1 MEIKHLTH
9 IHVAFPLQYFKENPD
24 YNNSA
29 YNTRYGIYSEKCGLN
44 NVMMSWGHDD
54 YMYLVSPWKI
64 QVNFFPM

>member
-1 MEIKHLTH
+1 MLYFH
-9 IHVAFPLQYFKENPD
+9 FQYFKGNPD

-54 YMYLVSPWKI
+54 YMYLVSPFKI
-64 QVNFFPM
+64 

>member
-1 MEIKHLTH
+1 MLH
-9 IHVAFPLQYFKENPD
+9 FQFQYFKENPD

-54 YMYLVSPWKI
+54 YMYLVSPFKI
-64 QVNFFPM
+64 QFNVIIS